1 MALDKKLV
9 SIPFSSGADTKTSD
23 IIMEP
28 GQLEVLEN
36 AVFEKT
42 GRIEKRKG
50 CSTSDWTGGTGNNP
64 VGTYSYKDNLI
75 IEGDET
81 LFNLLGTDGTANH
94 ISMGLN
100 AFFESEL
107 FPAGTSSGHHQ
118 LQPSVAVSHSGDYVA
133 VAYIQ
138 ATYNDSTSA
147 INYAP
152 NVSIID
158 AKTGVVV
165 LPSQPIGDGNQPTF
179 VGAIKVVAHGTD
191 DAADD
196 GFAIYFESNTGGAIS
211 LRKAK
216 LSASGVDLASFSE
229 VVD

>member
-1 MALDKKLV
+1 MALQKKLV

-23 IIMEP
+23 IVMEP

-36 AVFEKT
+36 AIFEKT

-64 VGTYSYKDNLI
+64 VGTYVYRDNLI

-81 LFNLLGTDGTANH
+81 LFNLLGTDGNANH
-94 ISMGLN
+94 ITMGLN

-107 FPAGTSSGHHQ
+107 FPAGTSVGHHQ

-138 ATYNDSTSA
+138 ATYNNSTSA
-147 INYAP
+147 INYEP
-152 NVSIID
+152 LVTILD
-158 AKTGVVV
+158 AKTGTVV
-165 LPSQPIGDGNQPTF
+165 LPNRGVDDGDQDTW

-196 GFAIYFESNTGGAIS
+196 G
-211 LRKAK
+211 
-216 LSASGVDLASFSE
+216 
-229 VVD
+229 